1 MSITA
6 RPRRLNRCGQPTP
19 PTSEC
24 LAGATPPNHSHGRLL
39 SIHTRPQTSEGHDRP
54 LPHRSDIR
62 CCGQDGYGS
71 GSRHRQDGPAQRQR
85 SGLRVQDL
93 QGLLMHGGHQAHLR
107 QSLPSTD
114 QGKLER
120 YHQTLKRDV
129 NHLPYEMPS
138 ASELEVDMVAF
149 VSYYNYRRYHK
160 APGDVMPS
168 DVLRGRREAILR

>member
-1 MSITA
+1 
-6 RPRRLNRCGQPTP
+6 
-19 PTSEC
+19 
-24 LAGATPPNHSHGRLL
+24 
-39 SIHTRPQTSEGHDRP
+39 
-54 LPHRSDIR
+54 
-62 CCGQDGYGS
+62 
-71 GSRHRQDGPAQRQR
+71 
-85 SGLRVQDL
+85 
-93 QGLLMHGGHQAHLR
+93 MHGGHQAHLR

-138 ASELEVDMVAF
+138 ASELEADMVAF